1 MPSPVVTRPL
11 ALATALLAVVLALV
25 LATAPLASAGQ
36 TCESMTATPAQVST
50 TQLADS
56 TVCLLNAQRARF
68 GIRPLR
74 INGQLSAAAQ
84 RHASD
89 MERRH
94 YFSHVSRDGSTFVER
109 IRRAGYLERASGWF
123 VGENLAWGAGTHRS
137 TPRGIVA
144 AWMNSPPHKRN
155 ILDSRFREIGIGVAE
170 GAPRRGVPNVPAATY
185 ATSFGTR
192 G

>member
-1 MPSPVVTRPL
+1 MPSPAVYRPL
-11 ALATALLAVVLALV
+11 ALAPALLAVVLTLV
-25 LATAPLASAGQ
+25 LLAAPAASAGQ
-36 TCESMTATPAQVST
+36 SCESMTATPAQVST

-56 TVCLLNAQRARF
+56 TLCLLNAQRARV

-74 INGQLSAAAQ
+74 INGQLSVAAQ

-94 YFSHVSRDGSTFVER
+94 YFSHVSRNGSTFVER
-109 IRRAGYLERASGWF
+109 IRRAGYLKRASTWV
-123 VGENLAWGAGTHRS
+123 VGENLAWGAGAHRS

-170 GAPRRGVPNVPAATY
+170 GAPRRNVFGLPAATY